1 MQFGLG
7 YGACPGINL
16 AKIQLSKLTATIVR
30 DYNIRQVDPDQSWT
44 YDAYFNV
51 LPHDWPVYVER
62 VQ

>member
-1 MQFGLG
+1 MEP
-7 YGACPGINL
+7 AGINL